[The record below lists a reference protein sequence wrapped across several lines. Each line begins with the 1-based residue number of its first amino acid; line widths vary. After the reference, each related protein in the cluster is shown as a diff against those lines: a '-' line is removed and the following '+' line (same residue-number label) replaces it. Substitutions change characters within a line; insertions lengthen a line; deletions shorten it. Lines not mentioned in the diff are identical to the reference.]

1 MKRKRHT
8 PEQIV
13 RKLRDGD
20 RLLNEGKD
28 LVEVLRLLEVTDSTW
43 HRWRQQYGGMK
54 APDAKRLKELDVEN
68 VRLKKLLA
76 EAELAKAILK
86 DAAEGNF

>member
-43 HRWRQQYGGMK
+43 HRWRHQYGGMK
-54 APDAKRLKELDVEN
+54 APDAKRLKEYVSRVMAMFACPRRSLTTFAGT
-68 VRLKKLLA
+68 LA
-76 EAELAKAILK
+76 AS
-86 DAAEGNF
+86 AAHA